1 MQGRPR
7 SLVEAAAASGMV
19 HATAD
24 AVAGILEALRV
35 TGLRNQRDRVALM
48 INAFR
53 DEWQWSELDAA
64 AALAQHVSKG
74 KKRTTKRCSGAAQ
87 DKRGPE
93 LIWSDLLLAMD
104 KAEADKEIPE
114 PRRQDAGPSQ
124 DSIQEALKQLG
135 KTRSKVLKL
144 AMVFL

>member
-1 MQGRPR
+1 
-7 SLVEAAAASGMV
+7 MV

-35 TGLRNQRDRVALM
+35 TGLRNQRDRVALI

-53 DEWQWSELDAA
+53 DAQWTELDAA

-87 DKRGPE
+87 DKHGPE

-124 DSIQEALKQLG
+124 DSIQEALKAKRGRKFSNWPWSLCEPRCPRENAD
-135 KTRSKVLKL
+135 KS
-144 AMVFL
+144 